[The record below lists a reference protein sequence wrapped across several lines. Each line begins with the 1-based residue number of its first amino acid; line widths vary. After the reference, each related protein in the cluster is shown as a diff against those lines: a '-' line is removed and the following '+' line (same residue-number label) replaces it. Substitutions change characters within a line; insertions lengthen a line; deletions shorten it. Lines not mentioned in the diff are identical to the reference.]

1 MRLGP
6 VAESVFDRNLVSENP
21 SAKDILNNH
30 QAYSSDTSK
39 RSAEGMVLG
48 YVTPVSIRRVRVS
61 E

>member
-1 MRLGP
+1 M
-6 VAESVFDRNLVSENP
+6 AESVFDRNLVSENP